1 MGIKTN
7 LDRKSYKN
15 RRRGTVMYKKI
26 KLGLT
31 RNRLFEF
38 CNCVSFVGR
47 VEDDFDENEL
57 KKALKMLFLKYPIIS
72 SKTELSKE
80 DGEAYVVLGSVNPKI
95 DFVEASCDYFVSRK
109 ISDGIDFT
117 DKNFEFYVL
126 NNSTLCVFAH
136 TTVAD
141 NYFLMILATELIRFY
156 NKETVSVEE
165 CPVCLFSEMSSIP
178 VTAFSLVT
186 DKLASELQLKWLR
199 KPVSFSVDDYKKA
212 RANYYNDEGKES
224 FIKFTIDGDTLNK
237 IKAFSKNNKT
247 DISTVVAFCYYDSL
261 CKNNIGNK
269 KHKKIYFQTNR
280 RAVLADPSDYIQG
293 AHNGLLEVFTDSK
306 KKTKPFNERLKAFHQ
321 KTYKAFGSV
330 GSNFEKDF
338 FSMKLSPSFCD
349 SAYMCR
355 AGVVK
360 SKISTKLSQNHLCG
374 VGEAGE
380 FAFVNYSQGYWQ
392 GLKCFEEVVSSEPL
406 KTRTLTFLQFDFDE
420 DCARF
425 VLKYRDKI
433 VSKEKAENILDDL
446 MKSIKN
452 LNC

>member
-1 MGIKTN
+1 
-7 LDRKSYKN
+7 
-15 RRRGTVMYKKI
+15 MYRKI

-38 CNCVSFVGR
+38 SNCVSFVGR

-80 DGEAYVVLGSVNPKI
+80 DSEAYVVLGSVNPDI
-95 DFVEASCDYFVSRK
+95 DFVEASCDDFVSSK
-109 ISDGIDFT
+109 INNGIDFA

-126 NNSTLCVFAH
+126 NGNTLCVFAH

-141 NYFLMILATELIRFY
+141 NYFLMILAAELMRFY
-156 NKETVSVEE
+156 TKETVSVEE
-165 CPVCLFSEMSSIP
+165 YPVCLFSEMSSMPI
-178 VTAFSLVT
+178 TAFSAVT

-199 KPVSFSVDDYKKA
+199 KPESFSVDDYKKA
-212 RANYYNDEGKES
+212 RAKYYNDEGSEA
-224 FIKFTIDGDTLNK
+224 FIRFTIDGEALNK
-237 IKAFSKNNKT
+237 IKAFSENNKA

-261 CKNNIGNK
+261 CKNNIGKK

-280 RAVLADPSDYIQG
+280 RALLADPSDYIQG
-293 AHNGLLEVFTDSK
+293 AHNGLLEVFADTK
-306 KKTKPFNERLKAFHQ
+306 KKTKPFNERLKSFHQ
-321 KTYKAFGSV
+321 KSYKAFCSV
-330 GSNFEKDF
+330 SSNFEKDF

-349 SAYMCR
+349 SAYMSR
-355 AGVVK
+355 AGVLK

-392 GLKCFEEVVSSEPL
+392 DLKCFKDVISSEPL
-406 KTRTLTFLQFDFDE
+406 KPRTLTFLQLDFDE
-420 DCARF
+420 NGANL
-425 VLKYRDKI
+425 VLKYREKM
-433 VSKEKAENILDDL
+433 VSRDTAEKILDDL
-446 MKSIKN
+446 IKSIEK